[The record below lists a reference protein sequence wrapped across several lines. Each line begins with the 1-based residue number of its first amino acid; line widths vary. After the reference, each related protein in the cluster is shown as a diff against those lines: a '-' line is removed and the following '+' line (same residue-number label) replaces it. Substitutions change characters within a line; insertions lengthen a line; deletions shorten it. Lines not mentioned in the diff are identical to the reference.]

1 MLSDNSDSA
10 SMASASTRVAEDGA
24 TSPSSSPSHVGVDQY
39 FIAIGID
46 FGTT

>member
-1 MLSDNSDSA
+1 MNYDYDSDGDDAPIGGQGSA
-10 SMASASTRVAEDGA
+10 NK
-24 TSPSSSPSHVGVDQY
+24 